1 MFGMV
6 QLTMIAAA
14 LRSGERPTARQ
25 WIGVLAGV
33 GGQTYLGLPGLSA
46 PDPLGAGLMAVAGA
60 AWAVYTLRG
69 KGARLPIALTAGNF
83 ARAVPFAVGAT
94 AVGWSARHMQ
104 TQGVILAVTSGVV
117 TSGLGYALWYRVL
130 PRLST
135 TQASVLQLL
144 VPAIAAFAGV
154 AFLDEALS
162 PRLVIASTLI
172 LGGVALAVART
183 RPARG

>member
-1 MFGMV
+1 M
-6 QLTMIAAA
+6 
-14 LRSGERPTARQ
+14 SGTA
-25 WIGVLAGV
+25 
-33 GGQTYLGLPGLSA
+33 P
-46 PDPLGAGLMAVAGA
+46 
-60 AWAVYTLRG
+60 
-69 KGARLPIALTAGNF
+69 
-83 ARAVPFAVGAT
+83 
-94 AVGWSARHMQ
+94 
-104 TQGVILAVTSGVV
+104 SGVV